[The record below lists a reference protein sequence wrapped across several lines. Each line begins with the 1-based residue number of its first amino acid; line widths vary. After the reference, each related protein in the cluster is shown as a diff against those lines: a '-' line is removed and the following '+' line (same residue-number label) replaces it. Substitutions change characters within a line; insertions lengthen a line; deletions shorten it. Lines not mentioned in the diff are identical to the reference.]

1 MEVRTMSKSAKRLK
15 EEYEAA
21 YGNIPSDNDPDGQLQ
36 YLCDNYG
43 INPSKYTELVKR
55 LVDGYSVKNCSIDLP
70 LIPMAAKRP
79 RSSPDGHFYVEG
91 AATHRKL
98 VQDMIDFNGII
109 YTTCKVDI
117 CICVPIPYSS
127 MTKEEI
133 YLAHLGLIRPLNEDW
148 DNFAKTYCDSIQNL
162 IIINDNIIVDGR
174 CRKFYS
180 VKPHVTID
188 IEYATHFDSKFNQ
201 RKITKSKSYERN
213 YERVKMDEY
222 TASGLPDQERKN
234 VSGM

>member
-1 MEVRTMSKSAKRLK
+1 MSKSAKRLK

-21 YGNIPSDNDPDGQLQ
+21 YGNIPDDTDPDGQLQ
-36 YLCDNYG
+36 YLRDNYG
-43 INPSKYTELVKR
+43 IDPNKYDK
-55 LVDGYSVKNCSIDLP
+55 DIHDIMDNYSVKTCFITLP

-98 VQDMIDFNGII
+98 VQDMIDYNGII

-117 CICVPIPYSS
+117 GIYLPIPYTS
-127 MTKEEI
+127 MTKKEI
-133 YLAHLGLIRPLNEDW
+133 YLAYLGLLRPLNEDW

-162 IIINDNIIVDGR
+162 IIINDNIIVGGK
-174 CRKFYS
+174 CEKYYS
-180 VKPHVTID
+180 VKPHVNID

-213 YERVKMDEY
+213 YERVKMNEY
-222 TASGLPDQERKN
+222 TASGLPDKEREN
-234 VSGM
+234 MSGM